1 MWQNRI
7 LAERSSSPEVAV
19 LPTDTLL
26 SALRVMERH
35 HVRLLPVVAKAGQLV
50 GLISR
55 AHILAAWK
63 LGPLMPVALVMA
75 ACGMP
80 RG

>member
-1 MWQNRI
+1 MLQNPNV
-7 LAERSSSPEVAV
+7 AETLSSPEVAV

-35 HVRLLPVVAKAGQLV
+35 GVRLLPVMAKAGRMV
-50 GLISR
+50 GLISQ

-63 LGPLMPVALVMA
+63 LGPLMPVAMVMA
-75 ACGMP
+75 ACGVP

>member
-1 MWQNRI
+1 MRQNPN
-7 LAERSSSPEVAV
+7 LAETMSLPEVAV

-35 HVRLLPVVAKAGQLV
+35 HVGLLPVIAKAGRMV

-55 AHILAAWK
+55 AHILSAWK
-63 LGPLMPVALVMA
+63 MGPLMPVGLVMA
-75 ACGMP
+75 ACGS